1 MVEWLAFKAFMVKA
15 WVWLKCYWYIPVL
28 LIVGVGSWCVGRRN
42 VDGILKMFEIAK
54 TNYQKEI
61 EVLNRTHE
69 EELRKREELLIK
81 YEDALKKVE
90 EEYKL
95 KLGQLTTAEK
105 AEIKKIVKEHEDDP
119 DGLTKSLSDTF
130 GIEHVQ

>member
-1 MVEWLAFKAFMVKA
+1 M
-15 WVWLKCYWYIPVL
+15 
-28 LIVGVGSWCVGRRN
+28 GRRN

-61 EVLNRTHE
+61 DVLNRTHE
-69 EELRKREELLIK
+69 EELRKREELITK
-81 YEDALKKVE
+81 YEEALKKIE

-105 AEIKKIVKEHEDDP
+105 AEVKKIVEEHKDDP
-119 DGLTKSLSDTF
+119 EGLTKKLSDTF
-130 GIEHVQ
+130 GIKNVE

>member
-1 MVEWLAFKAFMVKA
+1 MVQWLAFKTFMVKA
-15 WVWLKCYWYIPVL
+15 WVWIKCYWYIPVL
-28 LIVGVGSWCVGRRN
+28 LIVGVGSWCIGRRN

-119 DGLTKSLSDTF
+119 DGLTKSLSDAF
-130 GIEHVQ
+130 GFKHE